1 MRSPCHN
8 PGRSGRGER
17 ARCSARACCAGWGR
31 AAGEMRVGGPHG
43 RGTLLRP
50 CELCNPARLGTQIP
64 GVVQPG
70 ATLSVGLAARG
81 APRGPEGR
89 RRRLGHRV
97 SYFPRNAVVASRW
110 CPVRSLGTK
119 TPFQPRFRSRSVHVP
134 ITTLVWGSRAGA
146 DGSPQELTPLGLVG
160 VSLWRPLWVGTPPL
174 EPAHDRTVGRVHCP
188 PWLRWSPRVMVS
200 GPLPA
205 PGLALGDKMV
215 ARPAPCGRG

>member
-70 ATLSVGLAARG
+70 ATLSAGST
-81 APRGPEGR
+81 
-89 RRRLGHRV
+89 RV
-97 SYFPRNAVVASRW
+97 SYFLRNTVVASRW

-119 TPFQPRFRSRSVHVP
+119 TPFQPRSVLVPFTFQPRSAFPSPVCHWSSDPVILSSLSDQLESQLWSAVP
-134 ITTLVWGSRAGA
+134 VRVPTWRQSAGA
-146 DGSPQELTPLGLVG
+146 DSPGIGGG
-160 VSLWRPLWVGTPPL
+160 VFIG
-174 EPAHDRTVGRVHCP
+174 
-188 PWLRWSPRVMVS
+188 
-200 GPLPA
+200 
-205 PGLALGDKMV
+205 
-215 ARPAPCGRG
+215 ARPELVRYHLFLGPWDVRLS